1 MNKISFRNTG
11 KVLLSLMTLIII
23 YHVLIL
29 TGVLPQEAVWGNRIS
44 ESEKLIQMEYLAI
57 VIMLFFISIVLLKLK
72 YKNNYKVINILLW
85 IVFSYSVLNI
95 IGNILSGSQ
104 LEKIIFIPV
113 TIIQSLLLLR
123 IGVEK
128 N

>member
-1 MNKISFRNTG
+1 
-11 KVLLSLMTLIII
+11 MTLIII
-23 YHVLIL
+23 YHVLII
-29 TGVLPQEAVWGNRIS
+29 TGVLPQEAVWGNRIIDT
-44 ESEKLIQMEYLAI
+44 EKLIQMEILAI
-57 VIMLFFISIVLLKLK
+57 VIMLLFISIVILKLR
-72 YKNNYKVINILLW
+72 YKNHFKAINILLW

-128 N
+128 

>member
-1 MNKISFRNTG
+1 MIKISFRDTG

-29 TGVLPQEAVWGNRIS
+29 TGVLPQEAVWGNRIND
-44 ESEKLIQMEYLAI
+44 SEKLIQMEYLAI
-57 VIMLFFISIVLLKLK
+57 VIMMIFISIIILKLK
-72 YKNNYKVINILLW
+72 YKNHFKVINILLW
-85 IVFSYSVLNI
+85 IVFSFSVLNI

-128 N
+128 